1 MSDAYERFQDAVH
14 VVEAGHDGAQE
25 YQGHRVKKGKPAVQ
39 PSAINPVLWI
49 RNKIFRIRTRL
60 FRKFRIRIR
69 IQFRIQPNLSVKRQN
84 QNFKLKLQH

>member
-49 RNKIFRIRTRL
+49 RNYF
-60 FRKFRIRIR
+60 FRIR
-69 IQFRIQPNLSVKRQN
+69 IQFRIRPNLSVKRQN
-84 QNFKLKLQH
+84 QNFKL